1 MSIEVIRPGINT
13 TFQDRGRSNLY
24 HLGIPFSGAMDTR
37 NLLITNKLVGNDK
50 NDAVIEF
57 ALQGPKFKVKQNNIN
72 CVVTGNVSFTFK
84 KNSKIY
90 NGECYKTFD
99 LNNNDEIDII
109 STNNSMYGYFSI
121 SGGFKIEKKWNS
133 YSTHLRSKV
142 GPNRGNKIVENDIL
156 QLNKN
161 VKPIIKKSI
170 DYSNSKIEFIRVIK
184 GTNFDYFSKD
194 SQKSFFESQYQVTN
208 LTDRMGMRLDGKK
221 LNNIKSENIKSEGL
235 IKGVIQVP
243 PDGKPIV
250 MLSDHGTIGGY
261 PKIGVIISADY
272 DKIVQL
278 PPMSKIK
285 FKMIDI
291 INAEKLFKLY
301 SMETKNILNQI

>member
-1 MSIEVIRPGINT
+1 MSIEVMRPGINT

-37 NLLITNKLVGNDK
+37 NFLITNKLVGNDK

-133 YSTHLRSKV
+133 YSTL
-142 GPNRGNKIVENDIL
+142 IWD
-156 QLNKN
+156 
-161 VKPIIKKSI
+161 
-170 DYSNSKIEFIRVIK
+170 
-184 GTNFDYFSKD
+184 
-194 SQKSFFESQYQVTN
+194 QK
-208 LTDRMGMRLDGKK
+208 
-221 LNNIKSENIKSEGL
+221 
-235 IKGVIQVP
+235 
-243 PDGKPIV
+243 
-250 MLSDHGTIGGY
+250 
-261 PKIGVIISADY
+261 
-272 DKIVQL
+272 
-278 PPMSKIK
+278 
-285 FKMIDI
+285 
-291 INAEKLFKLY
+291 
-301 SMETKNILNQI
+301 

>member
-1 MSIEVIRPGINT
+1 MSIKVIRPGLNT
-13 TFQDRGRSNLY
+13 TFQDRGRPNLY

-37 NLLITNKLVGNDK
+37 SFLIANKLVDNDP
-50 NDAVIEF
+50 NDAVLEF
-57 ALQGPKFKVKQNNIN
+57 ALQGPKLKIKENEVN
-72 CVVTGNVSFTFK
+72 CVVTGNVNFTFK

-90 NGECYKTFD
+90 NGECHKTFD
-99 LNNNDEIDII
+99 LNNDDEIDII
-109 STNNSMYGYFSI
+109 STHNSMYGYFSI

-142 GPNRGNKIVENDIL
+142 GPNKGDKIVENDIL

-184 GTNFDYFSKD
+184 GTNFDYFSKE

-208 LTDRMGMRLDGKK
+208 LTDRMGMRLDGNK

-243 PDGKPIV
+243 PDGKPII

-285 FKMIDI
+285 FKMIDVT
-291 INAEKLFKLY
+291 NAEKLFKLY
-301 SMETKNILNQI
+301 SMETKNILDQI

>member
-1 MSIEVIRPGINT
+1 MSIKVLRPGLNT

-37 NLLITNKLVGNDK
+37 NLLITNKLVGNDP
-50 NDAVIEF
+50 NDAVLEF
-57 ALQGPKFKVKQNNIN
+57 ALQGPKLKIKENKIN
-72 CVVTGNVSFTFK
+72 CVVTGNVNFTFK

-99 LNNNDEIDII
+99 LNNDDEIDII
-109 STNNSMYGYFSI
+109 TTNNSMYGYFSI
-121 SGGFKIEKKWNS
+121 SGGFKLEKKWNS
-133 YSTHLRSKV
+133 YSTHLRSMI
-142 GPNRGNKIVENDIL
+142 GPNNGKKIVEDDDL

-161 VKPIIKKSI
+161 TKIIIKKSI
-170 DYSNSKIEFIRVIK
+170 NYINSKIESIRVIK
-184 GTNFDYFSKD
+184 GTNFDFFSKD
-194 SQKSFFESQYQVTN
+194 SQKSFFEHQYQVTN
-208 LTDRMGMRLDGKK
+208 LTDRMGMRLDGYK
-221 LNNIKSENIKSEGL
+221 LKNIKSENIKSEGL

-243 PDGKPIV
+243 PDGKPII

-278 PPMSKIK
+278 PPMAKIK

-291 INAEKLFKLY
+291 TQAEKIFKLY
-301 SMETKNILNQI
+301 SIETKNILDQI

>member
-142 GPNRGNKIVENDIL
+142 GPNKGDKIVENDIL

-161 VKPIIKKSI
+161 I
-170 DYSNSKIEFIRVIK
+170 DLKNLIQTFTIEIVFNNPFK
-184 GTNFDYFSKD
+184 CL
-194 SQKSFFESQYQVTN
+194 QN
-208 LTDRMGMRLDGKK
+208 LPFYILGDKVRN
-221 LNNIKSENIKSEGL
+221 LNH
-235 IKGVIQVP
+235 
-243 PDGKPIV
+243 
-250 MLSDHGTIGGY
+250 SD
-261 PKIGVIISADY
+261 
-272 DKIVQL
+272 
-278 PPMSKIK
+278 
-285 FKMIDI
+285 
-291 INAEKLFKLY
+291 
-301 SMETKNILNQI
+301 